1 MAKLI
6 FNKQHK
12 HPSKLS
18 KKYSIK
24 YKSASTEQMAPK
36 LLKLKK
42 TTHFGNYPVPTGRIL
57 ERYAY
62 KHNLNPVLPVAK
74 NLLSNTKLIGFDDD
88 INRSKPKKS
97 LTYHEIVKRYPGT
110 CPCKDSDGDG
120 VVNMADCR
128 PFDKYKQDTESDIYD
143 KHGNTKMPK
152 EKIVKNISGYIP
164 LKIPKHTI
172 EVYEN
177 DREIEFI
184 EEQSKSKKKSK

>member
-12 HPSKLS
+12 HPTKLS

-24 YKSASTEQMAPK
+24 YKSASTEHMAPK

-62 KHNLNPVLPVAK
+62 KHNLSPVLPAAK
-74 NLLSNTKLIGFDDD
+74 NLLSDKKLIGFDDD
-88 INRSKPKKS
+88 LNRSKSKKA
-97 LTYHEIVKRYPGT
+97 LTYHEAVKRYPGT

-120 VVNMADCR
+120 VINMADCR
-128 PFDKYKQDTESDIYD
+128 PFNKHKQDTESEIYD
-143 KHGNTKMPK
+143 KHGHIKPHK
-152 EKIVKNISGYIP
+152 EKILKDPSGYIP
-164 LKIPKHTI
+164 IKRAKHTV

-177 DREIEFI
+177 GEAIEFI
-184 EEQSKSKKKSK
+184 EEKSKSKKKSK